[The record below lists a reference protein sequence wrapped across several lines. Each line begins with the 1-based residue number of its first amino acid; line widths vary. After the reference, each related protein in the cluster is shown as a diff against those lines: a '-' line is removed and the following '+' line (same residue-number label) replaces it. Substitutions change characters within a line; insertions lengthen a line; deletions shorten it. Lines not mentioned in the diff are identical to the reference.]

1 MQEVLLGSVLVENK
15 IIVALTHDSDLHC
28 YCWLKA
34 FIESKSTQS
43 FWSAG
48 KSLTLRKLN
57 ILETPENGAE
67 VQPSLNKS
75 YIDFFGKKI
84 A

>member
-34 FIESKSTQS
+34 FIESKSTQL

-48 KSLTLRKLN
+48 KSLSLRKLN
-57 ILETPENGAE
+57 ILETPENSAE